1 MYFIFNRP
9 STSFDITFRNEK
21 RRKLPDKQD
30 STEEKDK
37 SNPFLA
43 AYYKLQTIEGEDS
56 EWKRDF
62 KKRLKEN
69 IKLVQSNRA

>member
-1 MYFIFNRP
+1 MRFISKRP
-9 STSFDITFRNEK
+9 STSFDSSYGNEK

-30 STEEKDK
+30 SSEQTETQK
-37 SNPFLA
+37 SLMA
-43 AYYKLQTIEGEDS
+43 AYYQLKNLDDDNS

-69 IKLVQSNRA
+69 HKIIQSNRA